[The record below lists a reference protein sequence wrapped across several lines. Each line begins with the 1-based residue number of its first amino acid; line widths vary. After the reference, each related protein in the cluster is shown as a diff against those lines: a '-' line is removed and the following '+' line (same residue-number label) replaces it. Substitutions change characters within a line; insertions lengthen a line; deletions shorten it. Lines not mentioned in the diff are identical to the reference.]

1 MLLGGRLFTG
11 ETVSDTLAAVLR
23 ADPDW
28 EHLPK
33 DLPRPVSRLLRRAL
47 ERDPRRRL
55 RDAGDARLELEAALR
70 GEEADVGGPAVGADT
85 AAAPVRVRLWRATAL
100 VLLLATAGLGTR
112 VVLDR
117 LAKPTVVR
125 STILAPPETQ
135 LYLAPARPGPAT
147 LSRDGRQ
154 IAFTAATADGSR
166 SLWVRPVDSLLAR
179 ELPGTEE
186 AQYPFWS
193 PDGRHVGFFA
203 RDSLKKIAVAGGP
216 PVTLCDCAPNGK
228 GGTWSPEGLIVFAPA
243 TGSGLRVVSAA
254 GGEPRELTTLDE
266 KTESS
271 HRHPRFL
278 PDGRHFLFL
287 ARRNSQG
294 NELRVG
300 STDGDAPRGLLET
313 PANAEYARGRLLF
326 LRDTTLMAQPFD
338 ADRAELGGEAI
349 PLVENV
355 LYLSGA
361 ALAVFSS
368 SAEGSLIYQ
377 EGTGT
382 ASTRLVWRG
391 RDGQELGTL
400 GDEPADERQPALS
413 PDGRLVAVGA
423 WDPDTGTADIWIHD
437 VERNLRT
444 RLTFDAADD
453 FAPRFSPDGRTLV
466 FSSERDGQ
474 SATLWTVP
482 VAGTG
487 QPERLAAAGGRT
499 LVATS
504 WSPDGQ
510 WIVAT
515 AVGGGGAGLDIMVVP
530 AQGGDPEPLIATQFN
545 EAPASVS
552 PDGRWVAYRSDETG
566 RDEVYVTSFPKPG
579 RKWQVSRGEGHMPS
593 WRGDGREIYYR
604 DIRTLYAAAVDG
616 SGETFVPGEVTAL
629 FDPPP
634 RFANGRQ
641 YEPSRDGQ
649 RFLVVEPL
657 QASDASPITLVLNW
671 DAALER

>member
-1 MLLGGRLFTG
+1 
-11 ETVSDTLAAVLR
+11 
-23 ADPDW
+23 
-28 EHLPK
+28 
-33 DLPRPVSRLLRRAL
+33 
-47 ERDPRRRL
+47 
-55 RDAGDARLELEAALR
+55 
-70 GEEADVGGPAVGADT
+70 
-85 AAAPVRVRLWRATAL
+85 VRVRPWRVATV
-100 VLLLATAGLGTR
+100 VLLLATLGLGTR

-117 LAKPTVVR
+117 LATPKVVR
-125 STILAPPETQ
+125 SRILAPPDTR
-135 LYLAPARPGPAT
+135 LYLAPASPGPAT

-154 IAFTAATADGSR
+154 IAFTAAAADGSR

-179 ELPGTEE
+179 ELPGTEV

-193 PDGRHVGFFA
+193 PDGRYVGFFA

-243 TGSGLRVVSAA
+243 GRSGLRVVSAA

-266 KTESS
+266 KTEDS

-300 STDGDAPRGLLET
+300 STDGDAPRALLET

-326 LRDTTLMAQPFD
+326 LRDETLMAQPFD

-355 LYLSGA
+355 LHVSGA

-391 RDGQELGTL
+391 RDGEELGTL

-423 WDPDTGTADIWIHD
+423 SDPDTGTTDVWIHD

-453 FAPRFSPDGRTLV
+453 FAPRFSPDGRTIV

-487 QPERLAAAGGRT
+487 QPERLAAAGERT

-515 AVGGGGAGLDIMVVP
+515 AAGSGELDIMVVP
-530 AQGGDPEPLIATQFN
+530 AQGGEPEPLIATQFG

-552 PDGRWVAYRSDETG
+552 PDGRWIAYRSDETG
-566 RDEVYVTSFPKPG
+566 RDEVYVTSFPKTG
-579 RKWQVSRGEGHMPS
+579 RKWQVSRGEGHMPA
-593 WRGDGREIYYR
+593 WRADGREIYYR
-604 DIRTLYAAAVDG
+604 DARTLYAAAVDG
-616 SGETFVPGEVTAL
+616 TGETFVPGEVTAL
-629 FDPPP
+629 FDLPP
-634 RFANGRQ
+634 RFVNGRQ

-657 QASDASPITLVLNW
+657 QVTDISPITLVLNW
-671 DAALER
+671 DAELER